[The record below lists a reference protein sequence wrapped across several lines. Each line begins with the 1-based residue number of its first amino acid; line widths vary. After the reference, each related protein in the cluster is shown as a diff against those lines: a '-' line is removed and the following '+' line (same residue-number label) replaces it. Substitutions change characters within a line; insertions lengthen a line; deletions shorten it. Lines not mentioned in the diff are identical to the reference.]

1 MKPIKTLNIQLNT
14 GYPAI
19 RQMIQS
25 LRVMPLIGLICCG
38 ISACASSVNDTEPPA
53 TVTAPHTAAQEARHL
68 AEQGQYAAAAQ
79 QYEALASSLNADQKP
94 TLLLQA
100 AQWRLQA
107 YQPKQALALIQ
118 AVRSQSLSSQ
128 QSLLSQLMEA
138 QALAQLG
145 QDQAAYARINTL
157 PAELPHDLQARKLA
171 VIAQIKNHQG
181 DTLAALQALV
191 SREQLLPDTA
201 SRKANDRWIW
211 DILQQQPRA
220 NLDKLTRASAN
231 DIRLQAWLSLALISQ
246 NQRQNPQL
254 FTKQW
259 QAWQARFPNHP
270 GAQFVQVDEPTSRL
284 DDHSSVS
291 LERVAVLLPFTGRYS
306 AVANAIRDGML
317 AAYYED
323 HRPDSGIRQIF
334 FYDSGESAL
343 NIVSIYQQALNDGAQ
358 AVVGPLAKEAITTL
372 IRSGQIRTPV
382 IALNQIENSLSPPP
396 QLYQFTLA
404 PEEEARQVA
413 ERAILDGHHR
423 ASALVPQGEWG
434 TRILAAFTTRYQE
447 LGGQVV
453 AHASYSNNTSSYGNV
468 IKQLLRVA
476 DNTPGQRR
484 TDIDMMFMA
493 AFPTQGRLLR
503 PLLNFNFAADLPVYA
518 TSHIYSGKANPDA
531 DQDLEGVIFPS
542 MPWLISSEDFPAARQ
557 LARQWPNRFADQAQL
572 FALGYD
578 AFHLLT
584 LTQDPELLRSFYAG
598 ATGKLHLE
606 PNHVIDHQ
614 LQWASFA
621 KGNITHVSNT
631 AQTQTQ
637 PLNEPTH

>member
-1 MKPIKTLNIQLNT
+1 
-14 GYPAI
+14 
-19 RQMIQS
+19 
-25 LRVMPLIGLICCG
+25 
-38 ISACASSVNDTEPPA
+38 
-53 TVTAPHTAAQEARHL
+53 
-68 AEQGQYAAAAQ
+68 
-79 QYEALASSLNADQKP
+79 
-94 TLLLQA
+94 
-100 AQWRLQA
+100 
-107 YQPKQALALIQ
+107 
-118 AVRSQSLSSQ
+118 
-128 QSLLSQLMEA
+128 
-138 QALAQLG
+138 
-145 QDQAAYARINTL
+145 
-157 PAELPHDLQARKLA
+157 
-171 VIAQIKNHQG
+171 
-181 DTLAALQALV
+181 
-191 SREQLLPDTA
+191 LPDPA
-201 SRKANDRWIW
+201 ARKANDQWLW
-211 DILQQQPRA
+211 DILQQQQRA

-231 DIRLQAWLSLALISQ
+231 DINLQAWLSLALISQ

-254 FTKQW
+254 FKKQW

-270 GAQFVQVDEPTSRL
+270 AAQFVQTEEATSSFN
-284 DDHSSVS
+284 DHSPVS
-291 LERVAVLLPFTGRYS
+291 LERVAVLLPLTGRYS
-306 AVANAIRDGML
+306 AAANAIRDGML

-323 HRPDSGIRQIF
+323 RQHDSGIRQIH
-334 FYDSGESAL
+334 FYDSGESSQ
-343 NIVSIYQQALNDGAQ
+343 NIVSVYQQALNDEAQ

-382 IALNQIENSLSPPP
+382 IALNQIESSLSPPP

-404 PEEEARQVA
+404 PEQEARQVA

-423 ASALVPQGEWG
+423 ALALVPQGEWG

-453 AHASYSNNTSSYGNV
+453 AHATYSNNTTSYGNV

-542 MPWLISSEDFPAARQ
+542 MPWLISAQDFPAARQ
-557 LARQWPNRFADQAQL
+557 LARQWPSRFADQTQL

-621 KGNITHVSNT
+621 KGNITHVSHT

-637 PLNEPTH
+637 PLDEQTH